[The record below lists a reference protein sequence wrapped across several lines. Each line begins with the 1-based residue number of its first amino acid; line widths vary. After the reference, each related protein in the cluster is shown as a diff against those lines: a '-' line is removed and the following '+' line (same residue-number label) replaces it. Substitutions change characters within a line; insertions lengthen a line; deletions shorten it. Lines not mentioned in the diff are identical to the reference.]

1 MLMALQPETTA
12 ITELDRGVEM
22 DVPVRD
28 QLSRILV
35 ELNEYLGTI
44 ISGSLT
50 LRAARIEADLPEP
63 TPYKLRAMLT
73 QWLTQANAASL
84 LTIEDARTTADVMI
98 GTLESRHIH
107 AYMQQVQLSSKQ
119 HRDYIRA
126 MLDVLFPSR
135 A

>member
-1 MLMALQPETTA
+1 M
-12 ITELDRGVEM
+12 
-22 DVPVRD
+22 PVRE

-35 ELNEYLGTI
+35 ELNEYLGMLI
-44 ISGSLT
+44 GGSLT
-50 LRAARIEADLPEP
+50 LRAAQIESQLPDP
-63 TPYKLRAMLT
+63 TPSKCRALLAD
-73 QWLTQANAASL
+73 WLTAANGAGLLQVADAS
-84 LTIEDARTTADVMI
+84 TSADVLI

-126 MLDVLFPSR
+126 MLDVVFPPR